1 MRMRRLIVSIVALLT
16 AATAT
21 AMSVHADSRK
31 PSYQIVCNP
40 NNPIAVVDRQ
50 FVQDAF
56 LKKVRSW
63 PTGDGTRP
71 VDLAPSSPV
80 RRHFSKE
87 VLRRPVEAVRVFW
100 QQRIFAGRDLPPPE
114 VRSDDEVIA
123 FVLRDRGAIGYVSAG
138 AALNGAKVLNV
149 K

>member
-1 MRMRRLIVSIVALLT
+1 MRARRFIFSIVAMLT
-16 AATAT
+16 AASA
-21 AMSVHADSRK
+21 AALSVHADSWK

-40 NNPIAVVDRQ
+40 NNPVAAVDRQ

-56 LKKVRSW
+56 LKKIRSW

-80 RRHFSKE
+80 RKHFSE
-87 VLRRPVEAVRVFW
+87 QVLRRPVEAVRIFW

-114 VRSDDEVIA
+114 VRTDDEVIK

-138 AALNGAKVLNV
+138 AALNGAKVLNLR
-149 K
+149 

>member
-1 MRMRRLIVSIVALLT
+1 MRTDRFIVSIFALVT
-16 AATAT
+16 AATANDL
-21 AMSVHADSRK
+21 SVRADSRK
-31 PSYQIVCNP
+31 PSFQIVCNP
-40 NNPIAVVDRQ
+40 NNPTAVVDRQ

-63 PTGDGTRP
+63 PTGDGTHP
-71 VDLAPSSPV
+71 VDLAPGSAV

-87 VLRRPVEAVRVFW
+87 VLRRPVEAVRIFW

-114 VRSDDEVIA
+114 VRSDDEVIR
-123 FVLRDRGAIGYVSAG
+123 FVLRDRGAIGYVSG
-138 AALNGAKVLNV
+138 DAALNGAKVLSV